1 MPLLFFDIFRIS
13 FVYLKILGLLIL
25 WKCIKIHQMWV
36 LNNQFYF
43 NLSAF
48 RGHQARKTYKPV
60 IEKRHEAAVK
70 IQSVVRGLRTRQ
82 ELKQKRIEE
91 EKVAMLLQE
100 GKLLRTEKKKEN
112 MFYLYLYYTIRLHT
126 AISVFFVGRVTLKL
140 CQASCDISSNLCNIC
155 CDVALLSEILCKIRS
170 TNSQITVPVIT
181 VHSTRCTVCP
191 PSASWRLWVTIT
203 DHSTFRMASLLG
215 YWTRNWKSCENWS
228 NKG

>member
-1 MPLLFFDIFRIS
+1 MNASSFFFDIFRIS

-70 IQSVVRGLRTRQ
+70 IQSVVRGHRTRQ

-100 GKLLRTEKKKEN
+100 GKLLRTEKKKKTC
-112 MFYLYLYYTIRLHT
+112 FTCTCIIRYGFIRQYQSFLW
-126 AISVFFVGRVTLKL
+126 AELPWSFVKRRV
-140 CQASCDISSNLCNIC
+140 IFPPIC
-155 CDVALLSEILCKIRS
+155 
-170 TNSQITVPVIT
+170 
-181 VHSTRCTVCP
+181 
-191 PSASWRLWVTIT
+191 VT
-203 DHSTFRMASLLG
+203 FVVM
-215 YWTRNWKSCENWS
+215 
-228 NKG
+228 